1 MGGRSSRACSAWP
14 DGASLDGR
22 RVVIELQ
29 GPVGRLEAL
38 WEQPASPAFAALVC
52 HPHPLFG
59 GTMNNHATYR
69 LARAVRA
76 QGGATLRFNF
86 RGVGLSA
93 GRHDAGRGEADDARA
108 GLAFLAEHHPGLPR
122 YACGFSF
129 GAWMALAAGCG
140 DPAVRG
146 VLCAGLALSLREV
159 ATEQARGCPKP
170 LAVVQAERDEFGRP
184 EEVAARLSGA
194 TAPRRLAAV
203 PGCTH
208 LFTEDLG
215 AFEREA
221 GAALTWLR
229 EAAP

>member
-1 MGGRSSRACSAWP
+1 MA
-14 DGASLDGR
+14 
-22 RVVIELQ
+22 VVELH
-29 GPVGRLEAL
+29 GPAGRLEAL
-38 WEQPASPAFAALVC
+38 HEVPSSGARFAALVC

-69 LARAVRA
+69 LARAVRS

-93 GRHDAGRGEADDARA
+93 GVHDAGRGEADDARA
-108 GLAFLAEHHPGLPR
+108 GLAFLARAHPDLPR

-129 GAWMALAAGCG
+129 GAWMALEAGCP

-159 ATEQARGCPKP
+159 ATEAARTCPKP
-170 LAVVQAERDEFGRP
+170 VAVVQAERDQFGTP
-184 EEVAARLSGA
+184 DQVQAALAGA
-194 TAPRRLAAV
+194 AAPRRLASV

-208 LFTEDLG
+208 LFSEDLA

-221 GAALTWLR
+221 AAAAAWLV
-229 EAAP
+229 EAAAAARPVEEAP